1 MKWKPLLTLVAGLG
15 LSASVFA
22 AEAGKDYQVLDEPV
36 KTDAPAGNVEVV
48 EAFWYGC
55 PHCYALESS
64 LEPWVDELPGDV
76 TFHRLPATMGQD
88 WVKHAYAFYAAKDLG
103 ILDQTHKAFFD
114 AIHKDHQRLTDPEDI
129 AAFYS
134 DYGVSEEDAE
144 KSLTSFGVKSQVNQ
158 AHAQMRAYKIMGV
171 PALNVDGRY
180 VVSPSTAGSLKNMLK
195 ITDELVEQVREEKA
209 GDKDAA

>member
-1 MKWKPLLTLVAGLG
+1 MMWKPLLTLVAGLG

-55 PHCYALESS
+55 PHCYKLESS
-64 LEPWVDELPGDV
+64 LEPWVAELPSDV
-76 TFHRLPATMGQD
+76 TFNRLPATMGQD

-103 ILDQTHKAFFD
+103 ILDETHKAFFD
-114 AIHKDHQRLTDPEDI
+114 AIHQDRQRLTDPDDV

-134 DYGVSEEDAE
+134 DYGVTEDAAK

-171 PALNVDGRY
+171 PALIVDGRY
-180 VVSPSTAGSLKNMLK
+180 VISPSTAGSLPNMLK
-195 ITDELVEQVREEKA
+195 VADELVEQVREEKA
-209 GDKDAA
+209 GNKDAA